1 METYQ
6 VEKIIEDLIEK
17 GLPFDLA
24 PEIEL
29 LLINSYAEAEAA
41 KIEVRRLKNILSWTE
56 NPERMG
62 Q

>member
-41 KIEVRRLKNILSWTE
+41 KAEVKRLKNILSWTE

>member
-6 VEKIIEDLIEK
+6 VENIIEDLIEK

-29 LLINSYAEAEAA
+29 LLINTYAEAEAA
-41 KIEVRRLKNILSWTE
+41 KAELRRLKNILSWTE

>member
-6 VEKIIEDLIEK
+6 VENIIEDLIEK

-41 KIEVRRLKNILSWTE
+41 KAEVKRLKNILSWTE

>member
-6 VEKIIEDLIEK
+6 VENIIEDLIEK

>member
-6 VEKIIEDLIEK
+6 VENIIEDLIEK

-62 Q
+62 H

>member
-6 VEKIIEDLIEK
+6 VENIIEDLIEK
-17 GLPFDLA
+17 GLPFHLA

-41 KIEVRRLKNILSWTE
+41 KAEVKRLKNILSWTE

>member
-6 VEKIIEDLIEK
+6 VENIIEDLIEK

-41 KIEVRRLKNILSWTE
+41 KAEVRRLKNILSWTE
-56 NPERMG
+56 TPERMG
-62 Q
+62 K

>member
-6 VEKIIEDLIEK
+6 VENIIEDLIEK

-41 KIEVRRLKNILSWTE
+41 KVEVRRLKNILSWTE

>member
-29 LLINSYAEAEAA
+29 LLINSYVEAEAA
-41 KIEVRRLKNILSWTE
+41 KAEVRRLKNILSWAE

-62 Q
+62 K

>member
-6 VEKIIEDLIEK
+6 VENIIEDLIEK

-41 KIEVRRLKNILSWTE
+41 KAEVRRLKNILSWTE

-62 Q
+62 K

>member
-6 VEKIIEDLIEK
+6 VENIIEDLIEK

-29 LLINSYAEAEAA
+29 LLINSYVEAEAA
-41 KIEVRRLKNILSWTE
+41 KAEVRRLKNILSWTE

-62 Q
+62 K

>member
-24 PEIEL
+24 HEIEL
-29 LLINSYAEAEAA
+29 LLINSYVEAEAA
-41 KIEVRRLKNILSWTE
+41 KAEVRRLKNILSWTE

-62 Q
+62 K

>member
-6 VEKIIEDLIEK
+6 VENIIEDLIEK

-56 NPERMG
+56 NPESMG

>member
-6 VEKIIEDLIEK
+6 VENIIEDLIEK

-41 KIEVRRLKNILSWTE
+41 KAEVRRLKNIISWTE

>member
-6 VEKIIEDLIEK
+6 VENIIEDLIEK

-29 LLINSYAEAEAA
+29 LLINSYVEAEAA
-41 KIEVRRLKNILSWTE
+41 KAEVRRLKNIISWTE

>member
-6 VEKIIEDLIEK
+6 VENIIEDLIEK

-29 LLINSYAEAEAA
+29 LLINSYVETEAA
-41 KIEVRRLKNILSWTE
+41 KAEVRRLKNILSWTE

>member
-29 LLINSYAEAEAA
+29 LLINNYVEAEAA
-41 KIEVRRLKNILSWTE
+41 KAEVRRLKNILSWTE

-62 Q
+62 K

>member
-6 VEKIIEDLIEK
+6 VENIIEDLIEK

-29 LLINSYAEAEAA
+29 LLINTYAEAEAA
-41 KIEVRRLKNILSWTE
+41 KAEVRRLKNILSWTE